1 MKLIVCIAS
10 TFVSIVP
17 CSSVSSQMARPAT
30 TEDLPAVFDASVPR
44 DRQVQVALSA
54 APPVVAKH
62 ATVYVLTNQGYEKVR
77 AGSNG
82 FSCLVARSFVKP
94 TETTVEPMCFDAEG
108 SRTLLPVRLQ
118 VEELRAEGKS
128 ASAIQASVEKGFKDG
143 RFKAPSKVG
152 ILYMLS
158 SENRLVPASGG
169 DPAHVPPHLMFYA
182 PYMYARDFG
191 YDTAAT
197 IPLLIEPGQPDAML
211 VVMLPAGSM

>member
-1 MKLIVCIAS
+1 MKLIVCVAT

-17 CSSVSSQMARPAT
+17 CSSVSSQTAVRAT
-30 TEDLPAVFDASVPR
+30 TDNLPSVFDASVPR
-44 DRQVQVALSA
+44 ERQIQLASSA
-54 APPVVAKH
+54 APPDVARH
-62 ATVYVLTNQGYEKVR
+62 ATVYVLTNQGYEKAR

-82 FSCLVARSFVKP
+82 FSCLVVRSFVKP

-128 ASAIQASVEKGFKDG
+128 DASIQAYIAKAYKDG
-143 RFKAPSKVG
+143 HFKAPSRVG

-169 DPAHVPPHLMFYA
+169 DPTHIPPHLMFYA
-182 PYMYARDFG
+182 PYMQPKDFG
-191 YDTAAT
+191 YDSPSAV
-197 IPLLIEPGQPDAML
+197 PLLIEAGQPDAML
-211 VVMLPAGSM
+211 VVMMPGGSM